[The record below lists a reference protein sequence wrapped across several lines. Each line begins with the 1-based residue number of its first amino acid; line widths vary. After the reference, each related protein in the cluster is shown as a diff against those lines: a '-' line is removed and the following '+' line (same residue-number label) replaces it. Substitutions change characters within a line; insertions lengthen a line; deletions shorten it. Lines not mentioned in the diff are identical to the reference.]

1 MLSRV
6 GRAVVEEVV
15 GGAAGV
21 CEQIRSGQLRMGA
34 RRVVARR
41 VGGDEVVCGVVLR
54 AEASRWWVF
63 VTEAGGGPRSSD
75 EC

>member
-21 CEQIRSGQLRMGA
+21 CEQIRSGQLR
-34 RRVVARR
+34 VVAQR
-41 VGGDEVVCGVVLR
+41 VEGDGVVCSGVRGVEDGGQQVVGFR
-54 AEASRWWVF
+54 HGSWGRPKVF
-63 VTEAGGGPRSSD
+63 
-75 EC
+75 